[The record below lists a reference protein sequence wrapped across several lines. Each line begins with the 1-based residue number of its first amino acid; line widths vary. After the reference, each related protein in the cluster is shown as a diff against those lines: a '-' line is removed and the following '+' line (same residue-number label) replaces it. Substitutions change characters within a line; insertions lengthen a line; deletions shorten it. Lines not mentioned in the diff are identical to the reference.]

1 MKIGPFQIGRRA
13 VTAAATAKPHRETGA
28 SGTVNLNGFLV
39 QLEYNDDLTGERGLE
54 TWERMRS
61 SDGAVAETLGHITA
75 PIRNA
80 SWEIEPASDDPLD
93 LEIAEAVR
101 RAYFEWPVQPFSEY
115 LDQALDYLVFGHMVF
130 ERGEHVVDSGLEFED
145 PNAEPELDEGLGKAR
160 QPVIEIPPRQF
171 LTWRRFAQRLPAT
184 IVAWNVE
191 QGELQ
196 SIVQQVWK
204 DSNYERL
211 TTEAKH
217 LIVLVNQRRGDD
229 FTGRSLLRAGWK
241 HWVLKELVEKI
252 EAVALERHGVGVW
265 IAYPPASRRDDEG
278 YIARLEQILQ
288 NIRAG
293 AMSYI
298 VATDPKAMAAAQ
310 GGEGVLFECIRP
322 EGVAPDFTAAINR
335 HRGDIKGS
343 VLVRFSELGH
353 AAVGARSTGDTQS
366 KVWDAA
372 LHTVARHFAEV
383 NDDPIRWFVKVNYGH
398 DRFPKLVAQDIE
410 SRSLEEFAA
419 AHYQLVNAGAIE
431 PDRTYRA
438 YVRKA
443 TGSPPEDDP
452 TKADREAAEQAER
465 EQQLLEQGPPAPT
478 ETE

>member
-1 MKIGPFQIGRRA
+1 MKIGPFQIGR
-13 VTAAATAKPHRETGA
+13 AAAAAQPQPHRETGA
-28 SGTVNLNGFLV
+28 SGTVNLNGFL
-39 QLEYNDDLTGERGLE
+39 QELEYNDDLVGERGLQ

-61 SDGAVAETLGHITA
+61 SDGAVAESLGHITA

-80 SWEIEPASDDPLD
+80 TWEIQPDSDDPLD

-130 ERGEHVVDSGLEFED
+130 ERGEQVIESGLEFED
-145 PNAEPELDEGLGKAR
+145 ATAEPELDEKAAKAK
-160 QPVIEIPPRQF
+160 QPLLEIAPRQF

-184 IVAWNVE
+184 ITKWNSS

-196 SIVQQVWK
+196 SIEQQVWK
-204 DSNYERL
+204 DDHYE
-211 TTEAKH
+211 TVPTEAQY

-229 FTGRSLLRAGWK
+229 FTGRSLLRGAWK
-241 HWVLKELVEKI
+241 HWVMKELVEKI

-265 IAYPPASRRDDEG
+265 IAYPPSSRRDDAG
-278 YIARLEQILQ
+278 YIERLEEILQ

-343 VLVRFSELGH
+343 MLVRFSELGH
-353 AAVGARSTGDTQS
+353 AEVGARSTGDTQS

-372 LHTVARHFAEV
+372 LHTVARHISEV
-383 NDDPIRWFVKVNYGH
+383 NAEQIKWFVDVNYGH
-398 DRFPKLVAQDIE
+398 DRYPTLVAQDIE
-410 SRSLEEFAA
+410 SRSLVEFAE
-419 AHYQLVNAGAIE
+419 AHSKLLNAGNIE
-431 PDRTYRA
+431 ADRTYRA

-452 TKADREAAEQAER
+452 TKSDREAAEQAER
-465 EQQLLEQGPPAPT
+465 EKQLLEQGPPAPPI